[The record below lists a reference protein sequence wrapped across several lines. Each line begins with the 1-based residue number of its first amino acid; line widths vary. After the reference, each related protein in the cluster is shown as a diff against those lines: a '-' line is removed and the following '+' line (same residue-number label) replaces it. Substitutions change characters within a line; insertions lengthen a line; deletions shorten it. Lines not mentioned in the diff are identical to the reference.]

1 MWEKFK
7 EAAFGLAYPFKRKK
21 VDLTSAVLGWRAS
34 SFSLL
39 PQSKPA
45 KDSGVMMT
53 TLW

>member
-1 MWEKFK
+1 MGKVKRGRF
-7 EAAFGLAYPFKRKK
+7 ALIFPFKRKK
-21 VDLTSAVLGWRAS
+21 GGSYLSCIGVKRAS

-45 KDSGVMMT
+45 KISGVMT